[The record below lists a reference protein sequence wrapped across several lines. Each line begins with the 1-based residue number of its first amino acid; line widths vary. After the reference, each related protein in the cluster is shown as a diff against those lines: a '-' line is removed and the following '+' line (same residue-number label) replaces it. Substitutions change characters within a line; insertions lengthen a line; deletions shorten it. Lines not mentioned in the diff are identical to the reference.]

1 VSSQLLEY
9 EVWNRMHAYGLG
21 RSHASEAQALFIR
34 VDLIE
39 MTAAVLARAL
49 EPFPI
54 RVRTLD
60 GLQLATVDGLK
71 EIAARDASPVTI
83 NPIWALFDASCAVAR
98 WLRTV
103 AAAPTSRS
111 RRLVPRR
118 VAAKLLASSPVF
130 MVQSR
135 AVAGELDLGDLL

>member
-1 VSSQLLEY
+1 VIYVDCSVALAHLLLEPRSPLASLWNGSLVSSQLLEY

-21 RSHASEAQALFIR
+21 RSHADEAQALLIR

-60 GLQLATVDGLK
+60 GLHLATVD
-71 EIAARDASPVTI
+71 
-83 NPIWALFDASCAVAR
+83 F
-98 WLRTV
+98 LRTQGEPVELASYDNRLV
-103 AAAPTSRS
+103 AAA
-111 RRLVPRR
+111 R
-118 VAAKLLASSPVF
+118 VLEIPIAAL
-130 MVQSR
+130 
-135 AVAGELDLGDLL
+135 